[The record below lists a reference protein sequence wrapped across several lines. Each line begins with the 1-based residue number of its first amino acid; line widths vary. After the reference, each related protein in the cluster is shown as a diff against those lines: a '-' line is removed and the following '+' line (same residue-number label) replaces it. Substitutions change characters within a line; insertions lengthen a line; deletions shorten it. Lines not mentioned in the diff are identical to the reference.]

1 MRSSRPEFFPRR
13 SLGAALLTWSALA
26 PAQPNPYGGA
36 PADVLALRASPDPEQ
51 RVILIVRTPGDDGVM
66 TRLRAELMSSDWRVL
81 EIRLDERQAPLP
93 LATIAE
99 QQRAG
104 AAVRVDVRN
113 GAVELWIAQPGG
125 AIQESLAAPDARAH
139 DQVLAL
145 RTAEALRARGLLLEP
160 LARPEPEAEPESRGG
175 ASPVERVA
183 QRAPVA
189 TPAAIE
195 DRGVARAA
203 PSRLDRSRLWL
214 GLGPGIA
221 LSPGGLDSGIVGW
234 PGVRLE
240 LGRWSFS
247 AFGVLPVTRAE
258 VSGSEG
264 RARVATWLVGTA
276 TEIEWAR
283 SLVVGVRSGLGLGAS
298 ATTMSGEPAA
308 GYRGVDDSVFA
319 VAGFLR
325 SSITLVLGP
334 SFRVGPLGLVGATV
348 PSARVAFG
356 GREAARWGQPFV
368 VLGLMVE
375 AAPLHWD

>member
-1 MRSSRPEFFPRR
+1 MRSSRPEFFRHR
-13 SLGAALLTWSALA
+13 SLGAALLCLSTLA
-26 PAQPNPYGGA
+26 HAQPNPDGGA
-36 PADVLALRASPDPEQ
+36 PTDALPARASPDAE

-66 TRLRAELMSSDWRVL
+66 TRLRAELMSSEWRVL

-113 GAVELWIAQPGG
+113 GAVELWIARPGG
-125 AIQESLAAPDARAH
+125 AIQESLGTPNARMH

-160 LARPEPEAEPESRGG
+160 LARPEPEAVEPESRE
-175 ASPVERVA
+175 AAPPVERA
-183 QRAPVA
+183 TPPPPVA

-195 DRGVARAA
+195 DRGVVPAVPRR
-203 PSRLDRSRLWL
+203 PDRSHLWL

-221 LSPGGLDSGIVGW
+221 LSPGGLDPGIVGS

-247 AFGVLPVTRAE
+247 AFAVLPITRAE
-258 VSGSEG
+258 ISGSEG
-264 RARVATWLVGTA
+264 RARVATWLFGTA

-283 SLVVGVRSGLGLGAS
+283 STVFGARSGLGLGAS
-298 ATTMSGEPAA
+298 AITMSGEPAA

-319 VAGFLR
+319 LAGFLR
-325 SSITLVLGP
+325 SSITLALGP
-334 SFRVGPLGLVGATV
+334 SFRVGPLALVGATL
-348 PSARVAFG
+348 PGARVAFG
-356 GREAARWGQPFV
+356 DREAARWGQPFM
-368 VLGLMVE
+368 VLGLVLE
-375 AAPLHWD
+375 AAPLHWN